1 MKSLA
6 TYAICFR
13 IYSKQYVGNYLIN
26 LKSNLAIVIWMSAK
40 IKIKNLFLWDIVN
53 SFVIYFFSVRL
64 FCSFILLF
72 SFFFYKYGK
81 ITLYTQTLRKQW
93 EQKWLKTYNLQVIHD
108 KKSVIKFD
116 IFKTI
121 IKIVKNVKPTVKI
134 GKSNC
139 NRLLDRG
146 KRLNIT
152 YAFFRDFGC

>member
-1 MKSLA
+1 MPLSFGCLQK
-6 TYAICFR
+6 
-13 IYSKQYVGNYLIN
+13 
-26 LKSNLAIVIWMSAK
+26 LKLK
-40 IKIKNLFLWDIVN
+40 I
-53 SFVIYFFSVRL
+53 FFFEILSTP
-64 FCSFILLF
+64 LLF
-72 SFFFYKYGK
+72 IFFLSDYFVLLFFYFHFFFYKYGK

-93 EQKWLKTYNLQVIHD
+93 ELKWLKTYKLQVIHD

>member
-1 MKSLA
+1 M
-6 TYAICFR
+6 T
-13 IYSKQYVGNYLIN
+13 
-26 LKSNLAIVIWMSAK
+26 
-40 IKIKNLFLWDIVN
+40 
-53 SFVIYFFSVRL
+53 
-64 FCSFILLF
+64 
-72 SFFFYKYGK
+72 
-81 ITLYTQTLRKQW
+81 
-93 EQKWLKTYNLQVIHD
+93 
-108 KKSVIKFD
+108 KSVIKFD